1 MQVSDIEI
9 FPIIHRPE
17 YPIAPRARLVAAAL
31 GGGRHRRRGEVSA
44 LQSISGE
51 QRRSLRRIRLASGAV
66 RLGALAVLPSSTLPH
81 CGASEA
87 ID

>member
-1 MQVSDIEI
+1 MSCIVNHS
-9 FPIIHRPE
+9 
-17 YPIAPRARLVAAAL
+17 
-31 GGGRHRRRGEVSA
+31 GEVSA